1 MKPSVDALC
10 PANASAPRNTKR
22 RVPALRSSRSS
33 STAPSTGTPP
43 DPSSTNATPAPT
55 SPGTATPAEAT
66 TTRASRAAHPWPS
79 WTAAHA
85 SSRPRT
91 PSTPTPVPAR
101 SRCSGTPSTAEPNAT
116 SATDPTPKPQRD
128 EYHLKQRPNKKA
140 SIREL
145 ALELGVSTATV
156 SRALNNNPSVSE
168 ETRTRVLELADQ
180 AGYMPRVGQRF
191 RNVVGLVY
199 PSNPVTPE
207 FGSFES
213 ALLTGV
219 MKGLDA
225 DRYDLALIDIQ
236 RDRAKSE
243 SYTQF
248 FRRKGVR
255 GVIIRPVSP
264 EPTIADAIAD
274 EGFPCVMVA
283 DRSDHP
289 NIGFICS
296 DSGRDSFRAVDHLV
310 HLGHQRIALVCHA
323 VLDSDHRDRVEGYR
337 RALAEHGIERD
348 ESIELFLP
356 ASMEGGAQAIDR
368 LLSHE
373 NPPTAIFITNPVPTV
388 GALHRCL
395 ELGIRV
401 PDDLSI
407 VGFD

>member
-1 MKPSVDALC
+1 M
-10 PANASAPRNTKR
+10 
-22 RVPALRSSRSS
+22 
-33 STAPSTGTPP
+33 
-43 DPSSTNATPAPT
+43 
-55 SPGTATPAEAT
+55 
-66 TTRASRAAHPWPS
+66 
-79 WTAAHA
+79 
-85 SSRPRT
+85 
-91 PSTPTPVPAR
+91 
-101 SRCSGTPSTAEPNAT
+101 
-116 SATDPTPKPQRD
+116 
-128 EYHLKQRPNKKA
+128 
-140 SIREL
+140 
-145 ALELGVSTATV
+145 STATV
-156 SRALNNNPSVSE
+156 SRALNNNPAVSE
-168 ETRTRVLELADQ
+168 ETRARVLELADQ

-199 PSNPVTPE
+199 PSNPVLPE

-236 RDRAKSE
+236 RDIAKGE

-255 GVIIRPVSP
+255 GVIIRPLSP
-264 EPTIADAIAD
+264 EPTIAEAIAD

-289 NIGFICS
+289 NIGFVCS
-296 DSGRDSFRAVDHLV
+296 DSGRDSCRAVDHLI
-310 HLGHQRIALVCHA
+310 HLGHRRIGLVCHT
-323 VLDSDHRDRVEGYR
+323 VLDTDHRDRVDGYH
-337 RALAEHGIERD
+337 RALKDHGIDPDR
-348 ESIELFLP
+348 ELELYLP

-368 LLSHE
+368 LLAMEH
-373 NPPTAIFITNPVPTV
+373 PPTAIFLTNPVPTV

-407 VGFD
+407 VGFDDSDVRSRTYPKFSAVCQNAEQFGYDAARWLTRRLEGTETGVIRVHRPTTLQFNRSTGPAPEHPTRLASNRSDVIRVEFPKRGKDKS

>member
-1 MKPSVDALC
+1 M
-10 PANASAPRNTKR
+10 
-22 RVPALRSSRSS
+22 
-33 STAPSTGTPP
+33 
-43 DPSSTNATPAPT
+43 
-55 SPGTATPAEAT
+55 
-66 TTRASRAAHPWPS
+66 
-79 WTAAHA
+79 
-85 SSRPRT
+85 
-91 PSTPTPVPAR
+91 
-101 SRCSGTPSTAEPNAT
+101 
-116 SATDPTPKPQRD
+116 
-128 EYHLKQRPNKKA
+128 KQRPNKKA

-407 VGFD
+407 VGFDDSDVRSRTFPKFSAVCQNAEQFGYDAARWLTRRLEGTETGVIRVHRPTTLQFNRSTGPAPERPIRLASNRSDVIRVEFPKRKKKH

>member
-1 MKPSVDALC
+1 M
-10 PANASAPRNTKR
+10 
-22 RVPALRSSRSS
+22 
-33 STAPSTGTPP
+33 
-43 DPSSTNATPAPT
+43 
-55 SPGTATPAEAT
+55 
-66 TTRASRAAHPWPS
+66 
-79 WTAAHA
+79 
-85 SSRPRT
+85 
-91 PSTPTPVPAR
+91 
-101 SRCSGTPSTAEPNAT
+101 
-116 SATDPTPKPQRD
+116 
-128 EYHLKQRPNKKA
+128 KQRPNKKA

-180 AGYMPRVGQRF
+180 TGYMPRVGQRF
-191 RNVVGLVY
+191 RNVVGLAY

-236 RDRAKSE
+236 RDRAQSE

-264 EPTIADAIAD
+264 EPTIAEAIAD

-289 NIGFICS
+289 NVGFICS

-310 HLGHQRIALVCHA
+310 HLGHKRIALVCHA

-337 RALAEHGIERD
+337 RALEQHGIARD

-356 ASMEGGAQAIDR
+356 ASMEGGTQAIDR
-368 LLSHE
+368 LLAHE

-407 VGFD
+407 VGFDDSDVRSRTYPKFSAVCQNAEQFGYDAARWLTRRLEGTETGNIRVHRPTTLQFNRSTGPAPERPIRLASNRSDVIRVEFPKRKKKP